1 MQIPLIELSPV
12 NTTTPRKT
20 NSPLYIL
27 DHKKGLDYM
36 VFAHI
41 TWLAAQIHFVIN

>member
-1 MQIPLIELSPV
+1 MLRNLFDFFAFRSKMQIPLIELSPV

-27 DHKKGLDYM
+27 DH
-36 VFAHI
+36 
-41 TWLAAQIHFVIN
+41 